1 MKDRSEIYYRL
12 VELSKDRAL
21 NSQAAREFLV
31 RIQESILG
39 YGCLLNARKLCEE
52 LACLVRP
59 EVWDRDAFDNVRRF
73 AARLRNVDSFE
84 DDETGEE
91 LVDAYDLLNTMPIA
105 DIDGTN
111 YHAEDVEAFAD
122 SLDPVYYIGDH
133 EVDVFALRK
142 LINTL
147 EQRGG
152 EDNQWIAQVIRQSI
166 PLEGLDHE

>member
-1 MKDRSEIYYRL
+1 MKDRSDTYYRL
-12 VELSKDRAL
+12 VELSKDETLDLGSDYDTLARIQNAVVGCWRPVNVRAL
-21 NSQAAREFLV
+21 
-31 RIQESILG
+31 
-39 YGCLLNARKLCEE
+39 CDE
-52 LACLVRP
+52 LAKLVRP

-73 AARLRNVDSFE
+73 ATRLRNVDSFE